1 MSVLPDQHV
10 INQLISGHYADPFS
24 LLGMHSV
31 AAGIEVRAL
40 LPDADQV
47 WVIDADKGTRVA
59 ELRRSDDR
67 GFFVGLMPR
76 RKNHFRYRL
85 EVRWGENIHQIDD
98 PYRFGTLLPELDM
111 WLLAEGTHLR
121 PYEKLGAHPQVLDN
135 VEGVSFAL
143 WAPNATRISV
153 VGEFNFWD
161 GRRHPMRQRRENGIW
176 ELFIPGVRE
185 GQLYK
190 YEVIDCRGNISLRA
204 DPYAFE
210 AQMRPETASLVN
222 HLPEK
227 VPFSAER
234 KKANALNQ
242 PVSVYEVHLGSWRRH
257 TENNFWLS
265 YGELAEQL
273 VSYAK
278 WMGFTHIELM
288 PINEHPFD
296 GSWGYQPLG
305 MYAPT
310 RRYGTPEEFK
320 AFVDA
325 AHNAGL
331 NVILDWV
338 PGHFPSDSHGL
349 AQFDGTALYEYADPR
364 EGYHQD
370 WNTLIYNYGRHEVR
384 NYLAGNGFYWIER
397 YGIDGLRVDAVASMI
412 YRDYSR
418 KPGEWIPNYYGGREN
433 LEAIAFLKY
442 TNQTIGR
449 ELDGAVTLAE
459 ESTDYPGVTMPPDAN
474 GLGFHYKWNL
484 GWMHDSLNYMQLDPV
499 HRKYHHNLMTF
510 GVLYA
515 YSENFILPLSHD
527 EVVHGKGSLLDRMPG
542 DAWQKFANLRAYY
555 GFMWAHPGKKLMF
568 MGCEFA
574 QGREWDSNNS
584 LDWHLLDDQNGWHS
598 GVQHLVRDLN
608 QVYRQQTPLFELDFN
623 PRGFEWLVVD
633 DHENS
638 VFAFARRDDNGDEV
652 IVVSNFTPVPR
663 YEYRIGVARAGR
675 YHEILNTDSHFY
687 RGGNIGNSGEVYS
700 QPSGQ
705 HQREHSISLTIP
717 PLATIYLRRE
727 ER

>member
-10 INQLISGHYADPFS
+10 INQIISGHYADPFS
-24 LLGMHSV
+24 LLGMHTV
-31 AAGIEVRAL
+31 AAGLEVRAL

-47 WVIDADKGTRVA
+47 WVIDADKGKKVV
-59 ELRRSDDR
+59 ELRRTDDR

-76 RKNHFRYRL
+76 RKNAFRYQL
-85 EVRWGENIHQIDD
+85 EVRWGENTQVIDD
-98 PYRFGTLLPELDM
+98 PYRFGTLLQELDI
-111 WLLAEGTHLR
+111 WLLSEGKHLR
-121 PYEKLGAHPQVLDN
+121 PYEKLGAHPQTLDN
-135 VEGVSFAL
+135 VAGVSFAV
-143 WAPNATRISV
+143 WAPNAQRISV

-176 ELFIPGVRE
+176 ELFIPAVHE

-190 YEVIDCRGNISLRA
+190 FEIIDCRGHVTLRA

-210 AQMRPETASLVN
+210 AQMRPDTASCVRK
-222 HLPEK
+222 LPDV
-227 VPFSAER
+227 VPFSESR

-257 TENNFWLS
+257 TDDNFWLS

-288 PINEHPFD
+288 PVNEHPFD

-310 RRYGTPEEFK
+310 RRFGTPIDFK
-320 AFVDA
+320 ALVEA

-349 AQFDGTALYEYADPR
+349 AEFDGTALYEYADPR

-397 YGIDGLRVDAVASMI
+397 FGIDGLRVDAVASMI

-418 KPGEWIPNYYGGREN
+418 KAGEWIPNHYGGREN

-449 ELDGAVTLAE
+449 ELGGAVTLAE

-474 GLGFHYKWNL
+474 GLGFHYKWNM
-484 GWMHDSLNYMQLDPV
+484 GWMNDSLKYMQLDPV

-527 EVVHGKGSLLDRMPG
+527 EVVHGKKSLIDKMPG

-555 GFMWAHPGKKLMF
+555 GFMWAHPGKKLLF

-574 QGREWDSNNS
+574 QGREWNFNAS
-584 LDWHLLDDQNGWHS
+584 LDWHLLDNPDGWHR

-608 QVYRQQTPLFELDFN
+608 LTYKANAPLYELDFN

-638 VFAFARRDDNGDEV
+638 IFAFARRDENAGEV
-652 IVVSNFTPVPR
+652 IVISNFTPVPR
-663 YEYRIGVARAGR
+663 YDYRIGISRPGVYR
-675 YHEILNTDSHFY
+675 EILNTDSHFY
-687 RGGNIGNSGEVYS
+687 HGSNVGNASDVHSENIS
-700 QPSGQ
+700 Q
-705 HQREHSISLTIP
+705 HQREHSLSVTIP

-727 ER
+727 P

>member
-10 INQLISGHYADPFS
+10 INQIISGHYADPFS
-24 LLGMHSV
+24 LLGMHTV
-31 AAGIEVRAL
+31 AAGLEVRAL

-47 WVIDADKGTRVA
+47 WVIDADKGKKVV
-59 ELRRSDDR
+59 ELRRTDER
-67 GFFVGLMPR
+67 GFFVGLIPR
-76 RKNHFRYRL
+76 RKNAFRYQL
-85 EVRWGENIHQIDD
+85 EVRWGENTQVIDD
-98 PYRFGTLLPELDM
+98 PYRFGTLLQELDI
-111 WLLAEGTHLR
+111 WLLSEGKHLR
-121 PYEKLGAHPQVLDN
+121 PYEKLGAHPQTLDN
-135 VEGVSFAL
+135 VAGVSFAV
-143 WAPNATRISV
+143 WAPNAQRISV

-176 ELFIPGVRE
+176 ELFIPAVHE

-190 YEVIDCRGNISLRA
+190 FEIIDCRGHVTLRA

-210 AQMRPETASLVN
+210 AQMRPDTASCVRK
-222 HLPEK
+222 LPDV
-227 VPFSAER
+227 VPFSESR

-257 TENNFWLS
+257 TDDNFWLS

-288 PINEHPFD
+288 PVNEHPFD

-310 RRYGTPEEFK
+310 RRFGTPMDFK
-320 AFVDA
+320 ALVEA

-349 AQFDGTALYEYADPR
+349 AEFDGTALYEYADPR

-397 YGIDGLRVDAVASMI
+397 FGIDGLRVDAVASMI

-418 KPGEWIPNYYGGREN
+418 KAGEWIPNHYGGREN

-449 ELDGAVTLAE
+449 ELGGAVTLAE

-474 GLGFHYKWNL
+474 GLGFHYKWNM
-484 GWMHDSLNYMQLDPV
+484 GWMNDSLKYMQLDPV

-527 EVVHGKGSLLDRMPG
+527 EVVHGKKSLIDKMPG

-555 GFMWAHPGKKLMF
+555 GFMWAHPGKKLLF

-574 QGREWDSNNS
+574 QGREWNFNAS
-584 LDWHLLDDQNGWHS
+584 LDWHLLDNPDGWHR

-608 QVYRQQTPLFELDFN
+608 LTYKANAPLYELDFN

-638 VFAFARRDDNGDEV
+638 IFAFARRDENAGEV
-652 IVVSNFTPVPR
+652 IVISNFTPVPR
-663 YEYRIGVARAGR
+663 YDYRIGISRPGVYR
-675 YHEILNTDSHFY
+675 EILNTDSHFY
-687 RGGNIGNSGEVYS
+687 HGSNVGNAGDVHSENIS
-700 QPSGQ
+700 Q
-705 HQREHSISLTIP
+705 HQREHSLSVTIP

-727 ER
+727 P

>member
-10 INQLISGHYADPFS
+10 INQIISGHYADPFS
-24 LLGMHSV
+24 LLGMHTV
-31 AAGIEVRAL
+31 AAGLEVRAL

-47 WVIDADKGTRVA
+47 WVIDADKGKKVV
-59 ELRRSDDR
+59 ELRRTDDR

-76 RKNHFRYRL
+76 RKNAFRYQL
-85 EVRWGENIHQIDD
+85 EVRWGENTQVIDD
-98 PYRFGTLLPELDM
+98 PYRFGTLLQELDI
-111 WLLAEGTHLR
+111 WLLSEGKHLR
-121 PYEKLGAHPQVLDN
+121 PYEKLGAHPQTLDN
-135 VEGVSFAL
+135 VAGVSFAV
-143 WAPNATRISV
+143 WAPNAQRISV

-176 ELFIPGVRE
+176 ELFIPAVHE

-190 YEVIDCRGNISLRA
+190 FEIIDCRGHVTLRA

-210 AQMRPETASLVN
+210 AQMRPDTASCVRK
-222 HLPEK
+222 LPDV
-227 VPFSAER
+227 VPFSESR

-257 TENNFWLS
+257 TDDNFWLS

-288 PINEHPFD
+288 PVNEHPFD

-310 RRYGTPEEFK
+310 RRFGTPMDFK
-320 AFVDA
+320 ALVEA

-349 AQFDGTALYEYADPR
+349 AEFDGTALYEYADPR

-370 WNTLIYNYGRHEVR
+370 WNTLIYNYARHEVR

-397 YGIDGLRVDAVASMI
+397 FGIDGLRVDAVASMI

-418 KPGEWIPNYYGGREN
+418 KAGEWIPNHYGGREN

-449 ELDGAVTLAE
+449 ELGGAVTLAE

-474 GLGFHYKWNL
+474 GLGFHYKWNM
-484 GWMHDSLNYMQLDPV
+484 GWMNDSLKYMQLDPV

-527 EVVHGKGSLLDRMPG
+527 EVVHGKKSLIDKMPG

-555 GFMWAHPGKKLMF
+555 GFMWAHPGKKLLF

-574 QGREWDSNNS
+574 QGREWNFNAS
-584 LDWHLLDDQNGWHS
+584 LDWHLLDNPDGWHR

-608 QVYRQQTPLFELDFN
+608 LTYKANAPLYELDFN

-638 VFAFARRDDNGDEV
+638 IFAFARRDENAGEV
-652 IVVSNFTPVPR
+652 IVISNFTPVPR
-663 YEYRIGVARAGR
+663 YDYRIGISRPGVYR
-675 YHEILNTDSHFY
+675 EILNTDSHFY
-687 RGGNIGNSGEVYS
+687 HGSNVGNAGDVHSENIS
-700 QPSGQ
+700 Q
-705 HQREHSISLTIP
+705 HQREHSLSVTIP

-727 ER
+727 P

>member
-10 INQLISGHYADPFS
+10 INQIISGHYADPFS
-24 LLGMHSV
+24 LLGMHTV
-31 AAGIEVRAL
+31 AAGLEVRAL

-47 WVIDADKGTRVA
+47 WVIDADKGKKVV
-59 ELRRSDDR
+59 ELRRTDDR

-76 RKNHFRYRL
+76 RKNVFRYQRD
-85 EVRWGENIHQIDD
+85 VRWGENTQVIDD
-98 PYRFGTLLPELDM
+98 PYRFGTLLQELDI
-111 WLLAEGTHLR
+111 WLLSEGKHLR
-121 PYEKLGAHPQVLDN
+121 PYEKLGAHPQTLDN
-135 VEGVSFAL
+135 VAGVSFAV
-143 WAPNATRISV
+143 WAPNAQRISV

-176 ELFIPGVRE
+176 ELFIPAVHE

-190 YEVIDCRGNISLRA
+190 FEIIDCRGHVTLRA

-210 AQMRPETASLVN
+210 AQMRPDTASCVRK
-222 HLPEK
+222 LPDV
-227 VPFSAER
+227 VPFSESR

-257 TENNFWLS
+257 TDDNFWLS

-288 PINEHPFD
+288 PVNEHPFD

-310 RRYGTPEEFK
+310 RRFGTPMEFK
-320 AFVDA
+320 ALVEA

-349 AQFDGTALYEYADPR
+349 AEFDGTALYEYADPR

-397 YGIDGLRVDAVASMI
+397 FGIDGLRVDAVASMI

-418 KPGEWIPNYYGGREN
+418 KAGEWIPNHYGGREN

-449 ELDGAVTLAE
+449 ELGGAVTLAE

-474 GLGFHYKWNL
+474 GLGFHYKWNM
-484 GWMHDSLNYMQLDPV
+484 GWMNDSLKYMQLDPV

-527 EVVHGKGSLLDRMPG
+527 EVVHGKKSLIDKMPG

-555 GFMWAHPGKKLMF
+555 GFMWAHPGKKLLF

-574 QGREWDSNNS
+574 QGREWNFNAS
-584 LDWHLLDDQNGWHS
+584 LDWHLLDNPDGWHR

-608 QVYRQQTPLFELDFN
+608 LTYKANAPLYELDFN

-638 VFAFARRDDNGDEV
+638 IFAFARRDENAGEV
-652 IVVSNFTPVPR
+652 IVISNFTPVPR
-663 YEYRIGVARAGR
+663 YDYRIGISRPGVYR
-675 YHEILNTDSHFY
+675 EILNTDSHFY
-687 RGGNIGNSGEVYS
+687 HGSNVGNAGDVHSENIS
-700 QPSGQ
+700 Q
-705 HQREHSISLTIP
+705 HQREHSLSVTIP

-727 ER
+727 P

>member
-10 INQLISGHYADPFS
+10 INQIISGHYADPFS
-24 LLGMHSV
+24 LLGMHTV
-31 AAGIEVRAL
+31 AAGLEVRAL

-47 WVIDADKGTRVA
+47 WVIDADKGKKVV
-59 ELRRSDDR
+59 ELRRTDDR

-76 RKNHFRYRL
+76 RKNAFRYQL
-85 EVRWGENIHQIDD
+85 EVRWGENTQVIDD
-98 PYRFGTLLPELDM
+98 PYRFGTLLQELDI
-111 WLLAEGTHLR
+111 WLLSEGKHLR
-121 PYEKLGAHPQVLDN
+121 PYEKLGAHPQTLDN
-135 VEGVSFAL
+135 VAGVSFAV
-143 WAPNATRISV
+143 WAPNAQRISV

-176 ELFIPGVRE
+176 ELFIPTVHE

-190 YEVIDCRGNISLRA
+190 FEIIDCRGHVTLRA

-210 AQMRPETASLVN
+210 AQMRPDTASCVRK
-222 HLPEK
+222 LPDV
-227 VPFSAER
+227 VPFSESR

-257 TENNFWLS
+257 TDDNFWLS

-288 PINEHPFD
+288 PVNEHPFD

-310 RRYGTPEEFK
+310 RRFGTPMEFK
-320 AFVDA
+320 ALVEA

-349 AQFDGTALYEYADPR
+349 AEFDGTALYEYADPR

-397 YGIDGLRVDAVASMI
+397 FGIDGLRVDAVASMI

-418 KPGEWIPNYYGGREN
+418 KAGEWIPNHYGGREN

-449 ELDGAVTLAE
+449 ELGGAVTLAE

-474 GLGFHYKWNL
+474 GLGFHYKWNM
-484 GWMHDSLNYMQLDPV
+484 GWMNDSLKYMQLDPV

-527 EVVHGKGSLLDRMPG
+527 EVVHGKKSLIDKMPG

-555 GFMWAHPGKKLMF
+555 GFMWAHPGKKLLF

-574 QGREWDSNNS
+574 QGREWNFNAS
-584 LDWHLLDDQNGWHS
+584 LDWHLLDNPDGWHR

-608 QVYRQQTPLFELDFN
+608 LTYKANAPLYELDFN

-638 VFAFARRDDNGDEV
+638 IFAFARRDENAGEV
-652 IVVSNFTPVPR
+652 IVISNFTPVPR
-663 YEYRIGVARAGR
+663 YDYRIGISRPGVYR
-675 YHEILNTDSHFY
+675 EILNTDSHFY
-687 RGGNIGNSGEVYS
+687 HGSNVGNAGDVHSENIS
-700 QPSGQ
+700 Q
-705 HQREHSISLTIP
+705 HQREHSLSVTIP

-727 ER
+727 P

>member
-10 INQLISGHYADPFS
+10 INQIISGHYADPFS
-24 LLGMHSV
+24 LLGMHTV
-31 AAGIEVRAL
+31 AAGLEVRAL

-47 WVIDADKGTRVA
+47 WVIDADKGKKVV
-59 ELRRSDDR
+59 ELRRTDER

-76 RKNHFRYRL
+76 RKNVFRYQL
-85 EVRWGENIHQIDD
+85 EVRWGENTQVIDD
-98 PYRFGTLLPELDM
+98 PYRFGTLLQELDI
-111 WLLAEGTHLR
+111 WLLSEGKHLR
-121 PYEKLGAHPQVLDN
+121 PYEKLGAHPQTLDN
-135 VEGVSFAL
+135 VAGVSFAV
-143 WAPNATRISV
+143 WAPNAQRISV

-176 ELFIPGVRE
+176 ELFIPAVHE

-190 YEVIDCRGNISLRA
+190 FEIIDCRGHVTLRA

-210 AQMRPETASLVN
+210 AQMRPDTASCVRK
-222 HLPEK
+222 LPDV
-227 VPFSAER
+227 VPFSESR

-257 TENNFWLS
+257 TDDNFWLS

-288 PINEHPFD
+288 PVNEHPFD

-310 RRYGTPEEFK
+310 RRFGTPMDFK
-320 AFVDA
+320 ALVEA

-349 AQFDGTALYEYADPR
+349 AEFDGTALYEYADPR

-397 YGIDGLRVDAVASMI
+397 FGIDGLRVDAVASMI

-418 KPGEWIPNYYGGREN
+418 KAGEWIPNHYGGREN

-449 ELDGAVTLAE
+449 ELGGAVTLAE

-474 GLGFHYKWNL
+474 GLGFHYKWNM
-484 GWMHDSLNYMQLDPV
+484 GWMNDSLKYMQLDPV

-527 EVVHGKGSLLDRMPG
+527 EVVHGKKSLIDKMPG

-555 GFMWAHPGKKLMF
+555 GFMWAHPGKKLLF

-574 QGREWDSNNS
+574 QGREWNFNAS
-584 LDWHLLDDQNGWHS
+584 LDWHLLDNPDGWHR

-608 QVYRQQTPLFELDFN
+608 LTYKANAPLYELDFN

-638 VFAFARRDDNGDEV
+638 IFAFARRDENAGEV
-652 IVVSNFTPVPR
+652 IVISNFTPVPR
-663 YEYRIGVARAGR
+663 YDYRIGISRPGVYR
-675 YHEILNTDSHFY
+675 EILNTDSHFY
-687 RGGNIGNSGEVYS
+687 HGSNVGNAGDVHSENIS
-700 QPSGQ
+700 Q
-705 HQREHSISLTIP
+705 HQREHSLSVTIP

-727 ER
+727 P

>member
-10 INQLISGHYADPFS
+10 INQIISGHYADPFS
-24 LLGMHSV
+24 LLGMHTV
-31 AAGIEVRAL
+31 AAGLEVRAL

-47 WVIDADKGTRVA
+47 WVIDADKGKKVV
-59 ELRRSDDR
+59 ELRRTDDR

-76 RKNHFRYRL
+76 RKNAFRYQL
-85 EVRWGENIHQIDD
+85 EVRWGENTQVIDD
-98 PYRFGTLLPELDM
+98 PYRFGTLLQELDI
-111 WLLAEGTHLR
+111 WLLSEGKHLR
-121 PYEKLGAHPQVLDN
+121 PYEKLGAHPQTLDN
-135 VEGVSFAL
+135 VAGVSFAV
-143 WAPNATRISV
+143 WAPNAQRISV

-176 ELFIPGVRE
+176 ELFIPAVHE

-190 YEVIDCRGNISLRA
+190 FEIIDCRGHVTLRA

-210 AQMRPETASLVN
+210 AQMRPDTASCVRK
-222 HLPEK
+222 LPDV
-227 VPFSAER
+227 VPFSESR

-257 TENNFWLS
+257 TDDNFWLS

-288 PINEHPFD
+288 PVNEHPFD

-310 RRYGTPEEFK
+310 RRFGTPMDFK
-320 AFVDA
+320 ALVEA

-349 AQFDGTALYEYADPR
+349 AEFDGTALYEYADPR

-397 YGIDGLRVDAVASMI
+397 FGIDGLRVDAVASMI

-418 KPGEWIPNYYGGREN
+418 KAGEWIPNHYGGREN

-449 ELDGAVTLAE
+449 ELGGAVTLAE

-474 GLGFHYKWNL
+474 GLGFHYKWNM
-484 GWMHDSLNYMQLDPV
+484 GWMNDSLKYMQLDPV

-527 EVVHGKGSLLDRMPG
+527 EVVHGKKSLIDKMPG

-555 GFMWAHPGKKLMF
+555 GFMWAHPGKKLLF

-574 QGREWDSNNS
+574 QGREWNFNAS
-584 LDWHLLDDQNGWHS
+584 LDWHLLDNPDGWHR

-608 QVYRQQTPLFELDFN
+608 LTYKANAPLYELDFN

-638 VFAFARRDDNGDEV
+638 IFAFARRDENAGEV
-652 IVVSNFTPVPR
+652 IVISNFTPVPR
-663 YEYRIGVARAGR
+663 YDYRIGISRPGVYR
-675 YHEILNTDSHFY
+675 EILNTDSHFY
-687 RGGNIGNSGEVYS
+687 HGSNVGNAGDVHSENIS
-700 QPSGQ
+700 Q
-705 HQREHSISLTIP
+705 HQREHSLSVTIP

-727 ER
+727 P

>member
-10 INQLISGHYADPFS
+10 INQIISGHYADPFS
-24 LLGMHSV
+24 LLGMHTV
-31 AAGIEVRAL
+31 AAGLEVRAL

-47 WVIDADKGTRVA
+47 WVIDADKGKKVV
-59 ELRRSDDR
+59 ELRRTDER

-76 RKNHFRYRL
+76 RKNAFRYQL
-85 EVRWGENIHQIDD
+85 QVRWGENTQVIDD
-98 PYRFGTLLPELDM
+98 PYRFGTLLQELDI
-111 WLLAEGTHLR
+111 WLLSEGKHLR
-121 PYEKLGAHPQVLDN
+121 PYEKLGAHPQTLDN
-135 VEGVSFAL
+135 VAGVSFAV
-143 WAPNATRISV
+143 WAPNAQRISV

-176 ELFIPGVRE
+176 ELFIPAVHE

-190 YEVIDCRGNISLRA
+190 FEIIDCRGHVTLRA

-210 AQMRPETASLVN
+210 AQMRPDTASCVRK
-222 HLPEK
+222 LPDV
-227 VPFSAER
+227 VPFSESR

-257 TENNFWLS
+257 TDDNFWLS

-288 PINEHPFD
+288 PVNEHPFD

-310 RRYGTPEEFK
+310 RRFGTPMDFK
-320 AFVDA
+320 ALVEA

-349 AQFDGTALYEYADPR
+349 AEFDGTALYEYADPR

-397 YGIDGLRVDAVASMI
+397 FGIDGLRVDAVASMI

-418 KPGEWIPNYYGGREN
+418 KAGEWIPNHYGGREN

-449 ELDGAVTLAE
+449 ELGGAVTLAE

-474 GLGFHYKWNL
+474 GLGFHYKWNM
-484 GWMHDSLNYMQLDPV
+484 GWMNDSLKYMQLDPV

-527 EVVHGKGSLLDRMPG
+527 EVVHGKKSLIDKMPG

-555 GFMWAHPGKKLMF
+555 GFMWAHPGKKLLF

-574 QGREWDSNNS
+574 QGREWNFNAS
-584 LDWHLLDDQNGWHS
+584 LDWHLLDNPDGWHR

-608 QVYRQQTPLFELDFN
+608 LTYKANAPLYELDFN

-638 VFAFARRDDNGDEV
+638 IFAFARRDENAGEV
-652 IVVSNFTPVPR
+652 IVISNFTPVPR
-663 YEYRIGVARAGR
+663 YDYRIGISRPGVYR
-675 YHEILNTDSHFY
+675 EILNTDSHFY
-687 RGGNIGNSGEVYS
+687 HGSNVGNAGDVHSENIS
-700 QPSGQ
+700 Q
-705 HQREHSISLTIP
+705 HQREHSLSVTIP

-727 ER
+727 P